1 VHRVREEL
9 AERYLAAER
18 DRRAAGARAGC
29 HRPALAVMDG
39 SKALRRAVTDVFCR
53 PVIARCQLNKIRNVQ
68 NRLPGEAALSRGRP
82 DAAGVSRRLRGRRS
96 RTQRLGRRAGQDP
109 PRGGGQPREFTIRT
123 SIGRL
128 RVAECGLCGTLTIQD
143 GGQLR
148 HIALHEATGT
158 LGPDLA
164 RGGST

>member
-1 VHRVREEL
+1 MPARGQRVGQV
-9 AERYLAAER
+9 
-18 DRRAAGARAGC
+18 AG
-29 HRPALAVMDG
+29 
-39 SKALRRAVTDVFCR
+39 
-53 PVIARCQLNKIRNVQ
+53 
-68 NRLPGEAALSRGRP
+68 
-82 DAAGVSRRLRGRRS
+82 
-96 RTQRLGRRAGQDP
+96 RLGRPYKR
-109 PRGGGQPREFTIRT
+109 REFTIRT

-164 RGGST
+164 RGDRT

>member
-1 VHRVREEL
+1 MCRIGCPEKLRSVVAARMRRAHH
-9 AERYLAAER
+9 ADSAAAE
-18 DRRAAGARAGC
+18 AE
-29 HRPALAVMDG
+29 
-39 SKALRRAVTDVFCR
+39 
-53 PVIARCQLNKIRNVQ
+53 LN
-68 NRLPGEAALSRGRP
+68 AF
-82 DAAGVSRRLRGRRS
+82 
-96 RTQRLGRRAGQDP
+96 GRRAGQDP
-109 PRGGGQPREFTIRT
+109 PRGGGQPREFAIRT